1 MKNTIHDYWDI
12 IHRYV
17 ESIQEHARKLYVRLE
32 QVSFGTTKLST
43 REQTLFAKR
52 LAFLTKAGVPILES
66 LMILRDQASSAG
78 IARVYE
84 RIITDTTNG
93 QYLHKSLR
101 RLNGAFGDFA
111 INIIEVGEHSGILS
125 QNLIYLAEE
134 LKKKEE
140 LRRKILGAMVYP
152 IFITIATLGVTALLT
167 AYIFPKIMPIFT
179 SLHAKLPFTT
189 RALIVMSEFLREWGV
204 VSLFALVI
212 LGFVFGSLHRRVA
225 PFRMWNDRMLL
236 RIPLAGGMA
245 RTYNIVTFCRT
256 VGILL
261 KSGVLLNEAL
271 TITGDTM
278 QNRVY
283 RRECYRLAEKVHKGE
298 PISRYLLAHRTF
310 FPPMLSHMVAIG
322 EKTGRLPEVMTYLSE
337 LYDAELDD
345 LTKNLSVSIEPI
357 LMLVMGLIVGFVAI
371 SVITPIY
378 DITQNLPR

>member
-1 MKNTIHDYWDI
+1 MSEIHELKQYFDKAKKHAKNLHGRMSRI
-12 IHRYV
+12 
-17 ESIQEHARKLYVRLE
+17 
-32 QVSFGTTKLST
+32 SFGTTKLST

-52 LAFLTKAGVPILES
+52 LAFLIKAGVPILES
-66 LMILRDQASSAG
+66 LMILRDQASSPG

-84 RIITDTTNG
+84 RITNDIANG
-93 QYLHKSLR
+93 QYLHKSLK
-101 RLNGAFGDFA
+101 RLKGAFGDFA

-179 SLHAKLPFTT
+179 SLHAKLPFST
-189 RALIVMSEFLREWGV
+189 RALIAVSDYLREWGV
-204 VSLFALVI
+204 LTVI
-212 LGFVFGSLHRRVA
+212 VIVVAGIVFSALHRRV
-225 PFRMWNDRMLL
+225 PPVRMWNDRMLL
-236 RIPLAGGMA
+236 HIPLAGGMA
-245 RTYNIVTFCRT
+245 KTYNIVTFCRT

-261 KSGVLLNEAL
+261 KSGILLSDAL
-271 TITGDTM
+271 RITGDTM
-278 QNRVY
+278 RNRVY
-283 RRECYRLAEKVHKGE
+283 RRECYRLAEKVEKGE
-298 PISRYLLAHRTF
+298 PVSRYLLKHRVL

-322 EKTGRLPEVMTYLSE
+322 EKTGRLSDVMTYLSE
-337 LYDAELDD
+337 LYEAELEDF
-345 LTKNLSVSIEPI
+345 TKNLSVSIEPI

>member
-1 MKNTIHDYWDI
+1 MSELNELKQHFEKIKK
-12 IHRYV
+12 R
-17 ESIQEHARKLYVRLE
+17 ARNMHEALSRI
-32 QVSFGTTKLST
+32 SFGTTKLST

-66 LMILRDQASSAG
+66 LMILKDQASSAG

-84 RIITDTTNG
+84 KIIHDISNG
-93 QYLHKSLR
+93 QYLYKSLR
-101 RLNGAFGDFA
+101 RLKGSFGDFA
-111 INIIEVGEHSGILS
+111 VNIIEVGEHSGILS
-125 QNLIYLAEE
+125 QNLIYLADE

-204 VSLFALVI
+204 LSVI
-212 LGFVFGSLHRRVA
+212 VLIICGIIFLTLHRRI
-225 PFRMWNDRMLL
+225 PPIRMWNDRMLL
-236 RIPLAGGMA
+236 HIPLAGGMA
-245 RTYNIVTFCRT
+245 KTYNIVTFSRT

-261 KSGVLLNEAL
+261 RSGILLSDSL
-271 TITGDTM
+271 RITGDTM
-278 QNRVY
+278 RNRVY
-283 RRECYRLAEKVHKGE
+283 RRECYRLAEKVEKGE
-298 PISRYLLAHRTF
+298 PISRYLLKRRTL
-310 FPPMLSHMVAIG
+310 FPPMLSHMIAIG
-322 EKTGRLPEVMTYLSE
+322 EKTGRLSDVMTYLSE
-337 LYDAELDD
+337 LYEGELDD